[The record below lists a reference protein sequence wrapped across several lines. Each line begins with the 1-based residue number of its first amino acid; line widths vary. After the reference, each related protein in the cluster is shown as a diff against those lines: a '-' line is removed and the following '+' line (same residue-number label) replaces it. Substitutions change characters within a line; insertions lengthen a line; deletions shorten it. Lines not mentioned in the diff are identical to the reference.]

1 MIGWWEPGGRLGW
14 ELLYDFLIKTLWRRI
29 CFLNKWDLL
38 VWAKGFTW
46 DSFSVKYLPCRLL
59 NTGQNMAAVNYT
71 FPWDFKNR
79 FPPQLFFWARTQ
91 IGWQNLCDY
100 ERAHKYW
107 ACQLDPFKFALAWG
121 LESSSDQFRDEVR
134 WMWLSTHRWQHDLK
148 WKPEAHTTWQ
158 GLGT

>member
-29 CFLNKWDLL
+29 CFLDKWDLL

-91 IGWQNLCDY
+91 IGMTESLWLWKGPQILSLPTGSLQVCISLRSGIKFRSIQRWSEVNVTLYPQMTAWSEVKTRGTHNLT
-100 ERAHKYW
+100 RAW
-107 ACQLDPFKFALAWG
+107 A
-121 LESSSDQFRDEVR
+121 
-134 WMWLSTHRWQHDLK
+134 
-148 WKPEAHTTWQ
+148 
-158 GLGT
+158 